1 MHPHSFIYADR
12 EIKCIS
18 LHISEGKTKFPLSL
32 CPCTSELSALCR
44 ETYLKVD
51 DDDDEGY
58 WSKSRN
64 MTFIILQAGNVKYFS

>member
-58 WSKSRN
+58 
-64 MTFIILQAGNVKYFS
+64 